1 MQTIG
6 AAQLAADHE
15 TWPDTELVAA
25 VRAGDETAFAEL
37 FRRHYPPV
45 VGYVRGYVRDTG
57 RAEDVTQEAFFSA
70 LRRLRETES
79 EINFRPWIHEIARN
93 ASIDLYRRSRRT
105 REVSIDSDA
114 GLPASD
120 VARLEGGVPPEVV
133 VIGRQRLEYL
143 RGALDELSDTHQEV
157 IVLRELEGLSYA
169 EIGDRMQ
176 LSPSAVESTLFRARR
191 RLEREYAELD
201 TGRRCR
207 MVTAAI
213 ARLAEGIY
221 SDRDRRKLDRHCR
234 RCSSCRVRARKL
246 GVAPVSRRSLAARA
260 AAFLPLPAF
269 LRRRGDSMPSE
280 GAGAVAGQG
289 GPSLLAAQPA
299 FEAAASK
306 AVAILAAV
314 AVVGGGGATLG
325 GAGPLAAEG
334 AAQPPAATGATQ
346 RPALDKGANPAPVRS
361 PRTAEPRRATGATMA
376 PERAARQARKGA
388 GSVKSDSKRGATP
401 PPPRA
406 EQPPEVPS
414 APEAPPLPDS
424 GGPAAP
430 SGAIAP
436 QADVRPASPQ
446 LQAPPLQLAAPT
458 APSTGAGATAPIAE
472 DVASLTGQ
480 SL

>member
-1 MQTIG
+1 MHTIG

-15 TWPDTELVAA
+15 AWPDTDLVAA
-25 VRAGDETAFAEL
+25 VRAGDESAFAEL
-37 FRRHYPPV
+37 FRRYYPPV
-45 VGYVRGYVRDTG
+45 AGYVKGYVRDTG

-70 LRRLRETES
+70 LRRLRETDS
-79 EINFRPWIHEIARN
+79 AINFRPWIHEIARN

-114 GLPASD
+114 GLPAAD
-120 VARLEGGVPPEVV
+120 LARLQSSAPPEVA
-133 VIGRQRLEYL
+133 VIGRQRLEFL

-157 IVLRELEGLSYA
+157 IILRELEGLSYA

-213 ARLAEGIY
+213 ARLAEGVY
-221 SDRDRRKLDRHCR
+221 SERDRRKLDRHCR
-234 RCSSCRVRARKL
+234 RCSPCRVRARKL

-269 LRRRGDSMPSE
+269 LRRKGDSLPSDS
-280 GAGAVAGQG
+280 AGAVAGQG
-289 GPSLLAAQPA
+289 STSLLSVQPA
-299 FEAAASK
+299 FEAAAAK
-306 AVAILAAV
+306 AVALLAAV

-325 GAGPLAAEG
+325 GAGPLAAKG
-334 AAQPPAATGATQ
+334 AEESPASPGATP
-346 RPALDKGANPAPVRS
+346 RPADGNSAGPQPARL
-361 PRTAEPRRATGATMA
+361 PRTAKPGPPSGATIA
-376 PERAARQARKGA
+376 PERAARETREGA
-388 GSVKSDSKRGATP
+388 GAVKNDRKREAGGGTQGAESP
-401 PPPRA
+401 G
-406 EQPPEVPS
+406 VS
-414 APEAPPLPDS
+414 AA
-424 GGPAAP
+424 PAAP
-430 SGAIAP
+430 LSGPGPAPPAGVGAP
-436 QADVRPASPQ
+436 QADATPASPELHAPQ
-446 LQAPPLQLAAPT
+446 LQFAAPT
-458 APSTGAGATAPIAE
+458 APAPGARAPTAE

>member
-1 MQTIG
+1 LQTIA
-6 AAQLAADHE
+6 AAQLAADHQA
-15 TWPDTELVAA
+15 WPDRELVAA

-37 FRRHYPPV
+37 FRRYYPPV

-57 RAEDVTQEAFFSA
+57 RAEDVAQEAFFSA
-70 LRRLRETES
+70 LRRLRETDS

-120 VARLEGGVPPEVV
+120 IARLEGGAPPEVA

-143 RGALDELSDTHQEV
+143 RGALDELSDTHQEA

-169 EIGDRMQ
+169 EIGTRME

-234 RCSSCRVRARKL
+234 RCSACRVRARKL
-246 GVAPVSRRSLAARA
+246 GVAPVSPRGLAARA

-269 LRRRGDSMPSE
+269 LRRKLDPVSTD
-280 GAGAVAGQG
+280 GAGTVAGQG
-289 GPSLLAAQPA
+289 SASLLAAQPA
-299 FEAAASK
+299 FEAVASK
-306 AVAILAAV
+306 AVALLAAV

-325 GAGPLAAEG
+325 GVGPLAAEG
-334 AAQPPAATGATQ
+334 APQSPAGTGATQ
-346 RPALDKGANPAPVRS
+346 SPAPGKSASPAPSKS
-361 PRTAEPRRATGATMA
+361 PRAAEARRATGATIA
-376 PERAARQARKGA
+376 PERAARQAHKGA
-388 GSVKSDSKRGATP
+388 GSIKNDRKRDGAEST
-401 PPPRA
+401 PRA
-406 EQPPEVPS
+406 EPPEAPS
-414 APEAPPLPDS
+414 APAAPPLPDPA
-424 GGPAAP
+424 PAAP
-430 SGAIAP
+430 PSGVSAP

-446 LQAPPLQLAAPT
+446 LQAPQLQLAAPT
-458 APSTGAGATAPIAE
+458 VPSPGTGVTAPTAE

>member
-1 MQTIG
+1 LQTIA
-6 AAQLAADHE
+6 AAQLAADHQA
-15 TWPDTELVAA
+15 WPDRDLVAA

-37 FRRHYPPV
+37 FRRYYPPV

-57 RAEDVTQEAFFSA
+57 RAEDVAQEAFFSA
-70 LRRLRETES
+70 LRRLRETDS

-120 VARLEGGVPPEVV
+120 VARLEGGAPPEVAA
-133 VIGRQRLEYL
+133 IGRQRLEHL
-143 RGALDELSDTHQEV
+143 KGALDELSATHQEV

-334 AAQPPAATGATQ
+334 AAQPPALLAPPSARRSIRARTLRRFDRRALLSLAGQRAPRWPPSARRARHARGLDRSRATVSAVPPHPRRGPSSPPRSPPLLRHRRFPTPVAPPHPRARSRR
-346 RPALDKGANPAPVRS
+346 RPTSGPHRPSCRPLRCSSPLPRLPPPVRARPRPS
-361 PRTAEPRRATGATMA
+361 PRTW
-376 PERAARQARKGA
+376 
-388 GSVKSDSKRGATP
+388 
-401 PPPRA
+401 
-406 EQPPEVPS
+406 
-414 APEAPPLPDS
+414 
-424 GGPAAP
+424 PA
-430 SGAIAP
+430 
-436 QADVRPASPQ
+436 
-446 LQAPPLQLAAPT
+446 
-458 APSTGAGATAPIAE
+458 
-472 DVASLTGQ
+472 
-480 SL
+480 

>member
-1 MQTIG
+1 MHTIG

-15 TWPDTELVAA
+15 AWPDTELVAA

-105 REVSIDSDA
+105 REVSIDSDV

-120 VARLEGGVPPEVV
+120 VARLEGGPPPEAA

-169 EIGDRMQ
+169 EIGSRMK

-191 RLEREYAELD
+191 RLEREYTELD

-207 MVTAAI
+207 IVTAAI

-246 GVAPVSRRSLAARA
+246 GVAPVSRRALAARA
-260 AAFLPLPAF
+260 AALLPLPAF
-269 LRRRGDSMPSE
+269 LRRKLDPVSTD
-280 GAGAVAGQG
+280 GAGVAAGQG
-289 GPSLLAAQPA
+289 SASVLAAQPA
-299 FEAAASK
+299 FEAVAGK

-314 AVVGGGGATLG
+314 AMVGGGGATLG
-325 GAGPLAAEG
+325 GVGPLAAEG
-334 AAQPPAATGATQ
+334 AAQSPAGTSAAPHSATDTGAE
-346 RPALDKGANPAPVRS
+346 PAPARS
-361 PRTAEPRRATGATMA
+361 PRAAEPRRARGATVA
-376 PERAARQARKGA
+376 PERAARQTRKGA
-388 GSVKSDSKRGATP
+388 GSIKNDRNQDAAPTT
-401 PPPRA
+401 PRA
-406 EQPPEVPS
+406 EPAEVPS
-414 APEAPPLPDS
+414 APAPPPPLGS
-424 GGPAAP
+424 GSPAAP
-430 SGAIAP
+430 LGAIAP
-436 QADVRPASPQ
+436 QTDVRPASPQ
-446 LQAPPLQLAAPT
+446 MPAPQLQLAAPT
-458 APSTGAGATAPIAE
+458 VPSPGTGVTGPPAEGVAG
-472 DVASLTGQ
+472 LTGQ
-480 SL
+480 TL